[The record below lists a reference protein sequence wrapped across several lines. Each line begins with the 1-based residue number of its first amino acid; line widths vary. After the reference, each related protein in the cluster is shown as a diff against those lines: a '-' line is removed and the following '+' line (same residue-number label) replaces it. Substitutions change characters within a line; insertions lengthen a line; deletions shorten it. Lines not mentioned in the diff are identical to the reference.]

1 MMGGRVGRYV
11 YSFTLYTWNPA
22 EVPTYSYNSAVIF
35 VLGVIVEGT
44 QSGSGWW
51 TSGNS
56 DGQQCG
62 AGLRLWGWSQT
73 VPFAQPLTSWWE
85 SQNRNGV
92 VHKMVN
98 SHSLMAFQ
106 TGRQELRVLLMLQ
119 KSGFCSPVEAQVVW
133 HPMIFLP
140 GFSTIQTVVVNGFGI
155 SSTLQAWSDTPHV
168 TRQELAA
175 FIVAQAIQTH
185 VGSRNGGVPLLRV
198 CYMPPP

>member
-1 MMGGRVGRYV
+1 MKQWPCKGKLAKTLAMLDFMMGGRVGRYV

-35 VLGVIVEGT
+35 VLGVIAEGT

-62 AGLRLWGWSQT
+62 AGLRLWGWSLICALRSS
-73 VPFAQPLTSWWE
+73 AQPLKSWWE

-98 SHSLMAFQ
+98 SNSLMAFQ
-106 TGRQELRVLLMLQ
+106 PGRQELRVPFDAWK
-119 KSGFCSPVEAQVVW
+119 KSGKQKPVEAQVYSLTS
-133 HPMIFLP
+133 HDF
-140 GFSTIQTVVVNGFGI
+140 FTVF
-155 SSTLQAWSDTPHV
+155 
-168 TRQELAA
+168 
-175 FIVAQAIQTH
+175 
-185 VGSRNGGVPLLRV
+185 
-198 CYMPPP
+198 